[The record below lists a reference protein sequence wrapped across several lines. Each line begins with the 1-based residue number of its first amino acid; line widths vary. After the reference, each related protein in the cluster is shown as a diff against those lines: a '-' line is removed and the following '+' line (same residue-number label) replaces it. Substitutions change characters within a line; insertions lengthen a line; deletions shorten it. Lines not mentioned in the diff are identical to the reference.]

1 MTQPELVI
9 IPNEP
14 NKRRLINQNER
25 APTPQGLAQLHHGF
39 HALDRGVAPTV
50 VGLEEVLGQR
60 VVVVEDGVDAVG
72 V

>member
-25 APTPQGLAQLHHGF
+25 APAPQGLAQLYHGF
-39 HALDRGVAPTV
+39 HALDGGVAPTV
-50 VGLEEVLGQR
+50 IGLEEVLGQR